1 MKAAAKQPIA
11 ALRYAPGRKD
21 VKMMARPAVIPMLPH
36 RAPSCL
42 DKVRVVTVKV
52 CTRFGPFATFAIT
65 AQPAAHSAFDTSKPS
80 AMVHGSKVP
89 AAMKHTKTP

>member
-36 RAPSCL
+36 RAPSI
-42 DKVRVVTVKV
+42 RVVTVKV

-80 AMVHGSKVP
+80 AMVHGSMARRCLP
-89 AAMKHTKTP
+89 R

>member
-65 AQPAAHSAFDTSKPS
+65 AQPASGALCL
-80 AMVHGSKVP
+80 
-89 AAMKHTKTP
+89 